1 MGNYV
6 PIEPE
11 STKRNYNPNGR
22 SSSVSRACPPPFV
35 LPSRLICTW
44 LSSECPLMNPSGLP
58 SDSGNPQSAPS
69 PSAHASPTYVT
80 EVATGAAEPV
90 KLRVSTKTIAIV
102 FLVLGVAGIL
112 ATLFQTAVAA
122 IVYLVTR
129 GQTGDPNL
137 DRISQSLSNDLSVQG
152 LSLHAIGLVLAVLA
166 IIGGIGTLR
175 RKLGYAVLLR
185 RTALFMAIFG
195 VVRSGIAID
204 SQLRNKETFI
214 QDMQAQLAAN
224 PDPNLPDLGPLV
236 SVLFFVTL
244 GFGLL
249 MSLAF
254 ASFYLWS
261 YFHLRKPEIVAQ
273 MK

>member
-1 MGNYV
+1 MN
-6 PIEPE
+6 
-11 STKRNYNPNGR
+11 T
-22 SSSVSRACPPPFV
+22 
-35 LPSRLICTW
+35 LPSQP
-44 LSSECPLMNPSGLP
+44 SE
-58 SDSGNPQSAPS
+58 SGNPQSAPI

-80 EVATGAAEPV
+80 EFATGVAEPV
-90 KLRVSTKTIAIV
+90 KLRGSTKTIAIV
-102 FLVLGVAGIL
+102 FLVLGVTGIL
-112 ATLFQTAVAA
+112 STFFLIAVAA
-122 IVYLVTR
+122 IVYLLTR

-137 DRISQSLSNDLSVQG
+137 DRISQSLSNELSVQG

-175 RKLGYAVLLR
+175 RNLGYAVLLR

-195 VVRSGIAID
+195 VGRSGIWIY
-204 SQLRNKETFI
+204 SQLRNKETLL

-224 PDPNLPDLGPLV
+224 PDPNLPDLSPLV
-236 SVLFFVTL
+236 SLFFFLNL

>member
-1 MGNYV
+1 
-6 PIEPE
+6 
-11 STKRNYNPNGR
+11 
-22 SSSVSRACPPPFV
+22 
-35 LPSRLICTW
+35 
-44 LSSECPLMNPSGLP
+44 MNPLHGQT

-69 PSAHASPTYVT
+69 PSAHTSPRYVT
-80 EVATGAAEPV
+80 EYADGAPEPV
-90 KLRVSTKTIAIV
+90 KLRASTKTIAIV

-112 ATLFQTAVAA
+112 STLFQTAVAA
-122 IVYLVTR
+122 FVYFVTR

-137 DRISQSLSNDLSVQG
+137 DRISQSLSNELSVQG

-175 RKLGYAVLLR
+175 RNLGYAVLLR

-195 VVRSGIAID
+195 VVRSGVGIY
-204 SQLRNKETFI
+204 SQLRNQETVL

-224 PDPNLPDLGPLV
+224 PDPNLPDLSPFV
-236 SVLFFVTL
+236 SVLFFATL

-261 YFHLRKPEIVAQ
+261 YFHLRKPEILAQ